1 MDETLRYDDILECR
15 GGGGGGA
22 AAAALSPSGPRS
34 MAVSGGALMTR
45 STPRL
50 LTHALMS
57 TSTLSIAALCCT
69 KKACSFFFWTKG
81 AKRRGKGRDLRT
93 GVTGVIE
100 RASGGARTSSAGREV
115 DAVRYLGR
123 LALSFCRLWGEGG
136 PVVRTGE
143 SKWAGERETARL
155 CLVERV
161 ASKKHNGPA
170 GDESQ
175 KILRVV
181 LG

>member
-1 MDETLRYDDILECR
+1 MRDKATVGGAIMDETLRYDDILECR

-69 KKACSFFFWTKG
+69 KKACSFFFLDKRGEEKG
-81 AKRRGKGRDLRT
+81 EGEGLEDGRYRRDRKSERWGTHQQRGPRGGCGAVLGPPRLVLLQAVGRRG
-93 GVTGVIE
+93 
-100 RASGGARTSSAGREV
+100 SGGENRGIKV
-115 DAVRYLGR
+115 
-123 LALSFCRLWGEGG
+123 GG
-136 PVVRTGE
+136 
-143 SKWAGERETARL
+143 GERDSAPLPCRAR
-155 CLVERV
+155 C
-161 ASKKHNGPA
+161 K
-170 GDESQ
+170 
-175 KILRVV
+175 
-181 LG
+181 